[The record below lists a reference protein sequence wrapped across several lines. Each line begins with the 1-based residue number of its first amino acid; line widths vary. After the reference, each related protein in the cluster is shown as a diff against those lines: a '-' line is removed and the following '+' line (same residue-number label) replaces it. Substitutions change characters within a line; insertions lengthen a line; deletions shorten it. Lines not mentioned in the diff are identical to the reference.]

1 MIQYLFI
8 CLLLHILHTGRERTC
23 RVVVSQSVESS
34 TFLSVMVDALGKL
47 MFVYLSGGAAGLVPT
62 PDVLSLGFVR
72 RSAPLP

>member
-23 RVVVSQSVESS
+23 RVVSQSVESS
-34 TFLSVMVDALGKL
+34 TFLPVMVDALGKL

-62 PDVLSLGFVR
+62 PDVLSLGFVC